1 MCTPCFIIC
10 MTFIKNTIARCYQRF
25 YDRSLPRCWS
35 SDIFLLPI
43 TKIPFFAFISGPK
56 QYILFIVFFPTN
68 IVSVLLTLLMSN
80 VDRDSH
86 LWCMVIYLWCMAIC
100 LWYMVICLL
109 YISIYLW
116 CMVIYLWYMAIYGVW
131 SSVFGI
137 WPSVYGIWCAFLARA
152 SLKATKAQ
160 LVPEVR

>member
-1 MCTPCFIIC
+1 MYSKQKAVNCSSLKQYQNDYIYLMCTPCFIIRC

-80 VDRDSH
+80 VNRDSH
-86 LWCMVIYLWCMAIC
+86 
-100 LWYMVICLL
+100 
-109 YISIYLW
+109 LW

-152 SLKATKAQ
+152 SLKATKVQ